1 MEAERSRILR
11 GCEGT
16 APSTGRSSSLE
27 ATGDGRVSSS
37 ADNSGRL
44 GLFLLCLRRRSRPCE
59 LPCPS
64 TRVVGAAAVGVAPDL
79 PGVDFGRHIRRG
91 GWGTSERSSPA
102 RSRQSE
108 ERCPKAR
115 HRKHR
120 GFERQL
126 AARWSNAKQLKHLPR
141 RSVGT
146 GRRGRYAWRFQRL
159 STFIQPSASGA
170 RATILRPRPS
180 TMRTMRGAI
189 GGGEPLAPA
198 IGAVSRNLH
207 NSAGLTQLPQVSW
220 HGHAQAAIFP
230 QLLASFPPC
239 CPIRCRTRA
248 EALRRAEG
256 HSSFSAQAHKG
267 AAPPKTVI
275 STSCGSSCSSSP

>member
-1 MEAERSRILR
+1 VPAPPLPTLRTALPVNEGGGRRRRRGRARPAWSRLR
-11 GCEGT
+11 PPYQARGVGHLGTKLAGSQQAIRGAMSQGT
-16 APSTGRSSSLE
+16 ASETSW
-27 ATGDGRVSSS
+27 
-37 ADNSGRL
+37 
-44 GLFLLCLRRRSRPCE
+44 LRTAASR
-59 LPCPS
+59 
-64 TRVVGAAAVGVAPDL
+64 AM
-79 PGVDFGRHIRRG
+79 
-91 GWGTSERSSPA
+91 
-102 RSRQSE
+102 
-108 ERCPKAR
+108 
-115 HRKHR
+115 
-120 GFERQL
+120 
-126 AARWSNAKQLKHLPR
+126 SNAKQLKHLPR

-146 GRRGRYAWRFQRL
+146 GRRGRYAWRLRSWRFQRL

-189 GGGEPLAPA
+189 GGGEPPAPA

-256 HSSFSAQAHKG
+256 HSSFSAHAHNG